1 MHQGESILEFYSERI
16 SAAADRRD
24 FDLAVREVEFKRRE
38 AALKRIERDMALTPV
53 PAEYFHPGKNSHE
66 DDWWAKQLGSK

>member
-1 MHQGESILEFYSERI
+1 VFTGESSPSPFSERPL
-16 SAAADRRD
+16 SAADGRE

-38 AALKRIERDMALTPV
+38 AALKRIERAMALTPV
-53 PAEYFHPGKNSHE
+53 PAEYFDPGQNRDE